1 MILLYNLTD
10 HPILAFLTPFAAMFG
25 ESLRHVS
32 KAEYALPLGKLC
44 YGDLYK
50 PDANA
55 EKPLPSPLAKM
66 PEAIDESMMVFAGMP
81 QDKVMML
88 LDFIKV
94 QNAPKVSLK
103 AVMTPTN
110 QHWSSYLLYAHLT
123 EERRYYQ
130 SQRSQ

>member
-1 MILLYNLTD
+1 MILLYNLQD

-32 KAEYALPLGKLC
+32 KAEYDLPLGKLC
-44 YGDLYK
+44 YGDLYQ
-50 PDANA
+50 PDENA
-55 EKPLPSPLAKM
+55 ERPMPSPLSVM
-66 PEAIDESMMVFAGMP
+66 PTAIEEQMMVFAGMP

-110 QHWSSYLLYAHLT
+110 QHWSSYLLYAHLA

-130 SQRSQ
+130 SKSH